1 MQEPLQNYMDVDKP
15 IDYDVTGIRESL
27 HEVYKA
33 SQKFNLEDKCDAPE
47 AYEALVENIYE
58 NLEDFNK
65 DLAEEFEDLVDINFN
80 IHNSYIYTDELLSP
94 IVLTKE
100 DVVQDMESIKYDLVK

>member
-1 MQEPLQNYMDVDKP
+1 MLEPLQNYMDPENP
-15 IDYDVTGIRESL
+15 IDYDVTGIRASL
-27 HEVYKA
+27 HEVYKDTK
-33 SQKFNLEDKCDAPE
+33 KFNLEEKCDAPE
-47 AYEALVENIYE
+47 AYEALVSNIYD

-94 IVLTKE
+94 IVLSKE
-100 DVVQDMESIKYDLVK
+100 NAIQDLENIKYDLVK